1 MLNNE
6 ISKLATK
13 KNSGENTNTNWRFVK
28 IIISDIFIGFKQ
40 LLINTKTKV
49 HNDIN
54 FQQRLSKIAKTDSFC
69 ASGVDGGA
77 GRETA
82 SQAGSQTGK
91 PGLITNGNIAINI
104 NPAEADYS
112 TCSVLMGPRTPPFNT
127 NPHSFKPKPEKE
139 LLRCRRI
146 LKWYKKKEKS
156 FFLQTIK
163 LQYNG

>member
-6 ISKLATK
+6 ISKLAA
-13 KNSGENTNTNWRFVK
+13 KNPGENTNTNWRFVK

-49 HNDIN
+49 HNGIN

-69 ASGVDGGA
+69 ASGVEGGA
-77 GRETA
+77 GGE
-82 SQAGSQTGK
+82 AGSQTGK
-91 PGLITNGNIAINI
+91 TGLIANGNIAINI
-104 NPAEADYS
+104 NPAEAEYS
-112 TCSVLMGPRTPPFNT
+112 SFSVLMVS
-127 NPHSFKPKPEKE
+127 PHFTIQYESSFIQTQKE

-146 LKWYKKKEKS
+146 LKWNKKKEKS

-163 LQYNG
+163 LQCNE